1 MRGIVVPKM
10 ERLLPSR
17 GTSRSNVWMHR
28 ARIIIVMSRLRDS
41 VFCGTPL
48 ASASCMNHETLMNN
62 QFESMHA
69 LLVRSEE
76 KGRGVLEAVL
86 YVAFF
91 LSALLVI
98 WEFAQGPVRIQA
110 VGLEQGAVSQ
120 AARTQLISRG

>member
-1 MRGIVVPKM
+1 MVRGIVVPKM

-17 GTSRSNVWMHR
+17 GTSRSNVWMHL
-28 ARIIIVMSRLRDS
+28 ARIIFVMSRLRDS

-76 KGRGVLEAVL
+76 KGAE
-86 YVAFF
+86 F
-91 LSALLVI
+91 LKQCFMSL
-98 WEFAQGPVRIQA
+98 
-110 VGLEQGAVSQ
+110 S
-120 AARTQLISRG
+120 S